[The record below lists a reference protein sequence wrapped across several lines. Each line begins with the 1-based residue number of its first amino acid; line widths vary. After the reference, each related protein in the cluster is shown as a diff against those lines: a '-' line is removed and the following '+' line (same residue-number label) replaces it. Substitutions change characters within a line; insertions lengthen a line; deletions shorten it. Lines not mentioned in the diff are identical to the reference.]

1 MGKQQIKERIE
12 KLKQEIEKYR
22 YAYHVLDKSLI
33 SDAALDSLKNELQK
47 LETESPEL
55 ITADSPTQRVAG
67 RPLEQFNKVKHSAPM
82 MSLFDARVHRGLR
95 QAPEIQLTATE
106 DGGYFKPHTDNS
118 QPGTED
124 RTLSFVFYFGQG
136 FSGGMLHFLD
146 YGYWVAP
153 VEGLLVVFNVELLH
167 EIEPTRVESGD
178 LSDSRLTLNGWLR

>member
-1 MGKQQIKERIE
+1 MTSLLDRTVETALKPLIAVSPGLFTPGECAEMRHAACQQPFDSGR
-12 KLKQEIEKYR
+12 
-22 YAYHVLDKSLI
+22 VLGEDPNNDFRKASVCYEG
-33 SDAALDSLKNELQK
+33 A
-47 LETESPEL
+47 PEL
-55 ITADSPTQRVAG
+55 ENLFLDRAMP
-67 RPLEQFNKVKHSAPM
+67 FM